1 MNRNFKITVLKSFVT
16 LEHSVTIFWT
26 LMKLLLSHL
35 MLFLTLDLFWSVPFK
50 THHCVM
56 CESLNWLQLKSRRDI
71 HWFLFISKC
80 PYFECPSYLRELLL
94 QHSALYPFRDMQ
106 SLVFKVPGIFSA
118 TGQKSFHYK
127 ATSDWNN
134 LPLLLRSILFQ
145 VNSIPISKHSMYWC
159 WTELH
164 CLQLSFV

>member
-1 MNRNFKITVLKSFVT
+1 MNRNFKITIEIFCNIRTFSNNLLNTNEAALKPLNVVFNFRFVLKCT
-16 LEHSVTIFWT
+16 
-26 LMKLLLSHL
+26 
-35 MLFLTLDLFWSVPFK
+35 FK

-80 PYFECPSYLRELLL
+80 PYFKCPSYLRELLL

-127 ATSDWNN
+127 ASDWNN

-145 VNSIPISKHSMYWC
+145 VNSIPIYKHSMY
-159 WTELH
+159 
-164 CLQLSFV
+164 